1 MTIERVKQAA
11 WLRGMYFSG
20 EKRWLNNTVGYGY
33 EIFSP
38 NGVGFMQA
46 DTLEGIYRFVMKFK
60 RLPKE
65 EQ

>member
-1 MTIERVKQAA
+1 MTIRRVKEAA
-11 WLRGMYFSG
+11 WLRGIYFDG

-38 NGVGFMQA
+38 NGTGFMQA
-46 DTLEGIYRFVMKFK
+46 DTLDGIYKYVMKFE

-65 EQ
+65 A